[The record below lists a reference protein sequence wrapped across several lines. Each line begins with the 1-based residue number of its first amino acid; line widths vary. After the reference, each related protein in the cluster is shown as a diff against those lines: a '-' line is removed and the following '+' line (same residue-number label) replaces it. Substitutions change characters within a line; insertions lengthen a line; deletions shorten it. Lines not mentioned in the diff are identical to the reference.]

1 MINDTENAM
10 DDKKTNIKFTDDAIE
25 LGDVDTF
32 IAREWSEKYGEKIT
46 ELAEAASGGAND
58 FVSKINSMG
67 MSLEQ
72 LLGQNLSELI
82 SSDLFSADLS
92 ARLSAASGAGA
103 NLLVLETNEIAFS
116 AGSFNFSILG
126 SNFSA
131 DLLQVVSL
139 LNSGSSVEQAL
150 IDQISARYLQLFY
163 PILRVV

>member
-1 MINDTENAM
+1 MV
-10 DDKKTNIKFTDDAIE
+10 DKKTNIKFTDDAIE

-92 ARLSAASGAGA
+92 SRLSAASSAGA
-103 NLLVLETNEIAFS
+103 SLSRLD
-116 AGSFNFSILG
+116 NFL
-126 SNFSA
+126 
-131 DLLQVVSL
+131 
-139 LNSGSSVEQAL
+139 
-150 IDQISARYLQLFY
+150 
-163 PILRVV
+163 LRVLVYKIQRFHNIRPIFGGVFKQMIELKSCVTTFKILC

>member
-1 MINDTENAM
+1 
-10 DDKKTNIKFTDDAIE
+10 
-25 LGDVDTF
+25 
-32 IAREWSEKYGEKIT
+32 
-46 ELAEAASGGAND
+46 
-58 FVSKINSMG
+58 MG

-92 ARLSAASGAGA
+92 SRLSAASGAGA
-103 NLLVLETNEIAFS
+103 SLSRLESNEIAFS

-150 IDQISARYLQLFY
+150 IDQISGQVSSIVLSDTQSGLSVSLNLTNSDGNIQNAETSPQT
-163 PILRVV
+163 

>member
-1 MINDTENAM
+1 MRIHGEKKQENNYIFEAFPISLFRSPFNHKDTLTVINDTENAM

-92 ARLSAASGAGA
+92 ARLSAASSAGA
-103 NLLVLETNEIAFS
+103 DLTRLETNEIAFS

-131 DLLQVVSL
+131 DL
-139 LNSGSSVEQAL
+139 
-150 IDQISARYLQLFY
+150 
-163 PILRVV
+163 

>member
-1 MINDTENAM
+1 M

-58 FVSKINSMG
+58 FVAKINTMG

-72 LLGQNLSELI
+72 LLGQSLSELI

-92 ARLSAASGAGA
+92 ARLTEALVPGATLPSG
-103 NLLVLETNEIAFS
+103 
-116 AGSFNFSILG
+116 
-126 SNFSA
+126 
-131 DLLQVVSL
+131 D
-139 LNSGSSVEQAL
+139 
-150 IDQISARYLQLFY
+150 
-163 PILRVV
+163 